1 MLDADRPR
9 DAALVFERVLIA
21 APDDPHARAGLDA
34 AREASDEH
42 DRAQE
47 AGRAATPV
55 GERPVGWFARRR
67 QDDSGESASPAL
79 APRRGGSRMMLGAA
93 AASVFLALGAVV
105 SANWNGMMLR
115 LTQAPVPRDG
125 SVAFSSMPA
134 ARAED
139 QTIAAARRLI
149 DSGDPARAVAL
160 LDSVSPEQ
168 PAYPFARQLR
178 VQAERAL
185 RDGEQRR

>member
-1 MLDADRPR
+1 M
-9 DAALVFERVLIA
+9 A
-21 APDDPHARAGLDA
+21 APDDPA
-34 AREASDEH
+34 ARSGLEAARRAVDEH
-42 DRAQE
+42 DRALE
-47 AGRAATPV
+47 ERRAEPPPPDD
-55 GERPVGWFARRR
+55 RPVGWFARRGPEER
-67 QDDSGESASPAL
+67 GDAGSPAV
-79 APRRGGSRMMLGAA
+79 APRPGGSRVMLGAA
-93 AASVFLALGAVV
+93 AASVFVALGAVV

-139 QTIAAARRLI
+139 QTITAARRLL
-149 DSGDPARAVAL
+149 DSGQPARAVQL

-178 VQAERAL
+178 IQAERAL
-185 RDGEQRR
+185 RQGETRR